1 MDKLQTNDSLLVI
14 LNTRRMVEA
23 VFDHLKPLLGS
34 DVQLFCLTTHLCPQH
49 RMDVIDAIKA
59 HLDPPHP
66 AQKLICVSTQ
76 LIEAGVDLSFDCVIR
91 GMAGLPSV
99 AQAAGRC
106 NRHGKTSCRPVYLL
120 PCAQNEEHLDSLPD
134 LDEGRRSTERLLSSL
149 PAHTDLLSPASIQA
163 YYDAYY
169 SEGRQKNQMLA
180 PTGQDGQT
188 LLDLLSDNKSG
199 VKAYRE
205 THRSAPQLS
214 PVMLF
219 QAFDTAESQF
229 HALESDTISVIVPYQ
244 EQGQKLVSLFLSTE
258 HPGPELFR
266 EAQHYTVELN
276 SSEFRRLDQAHAI
289 LPGAKGAVYLLQSNC
304 YDSIKG
310 IQTEPS
316 APEVL
321 IF

>member
-1 MDKLQTNDSLLVI
+1 
-14 LNTRRMVEA
+14 
-23 VFDHLKPLLGS
+23 
-34 DVQLFCLTTHLCPQH
+34 
-49 RMDVIDAIKA
+49 
-59 HLDPPHP
+59 
-66 AQKLICVSTQ
+66 
-76 LIEAGVDLSFDCVIR
+76 
-91 GMAGLPSV
+91 MAGLPSV

-169 SEGRQKNQMLA
+169 SEDRQKNQMLA

-205 THRSAPQLS
+205 THRSAPPLS
-214 PVMLF
+214 PVSLF

-229 HALESDTISVIVPYQ
+229 HALESDTVSVIVPYQ
-244 EQGQKLVSLFLSTE
+244 EQGQKLVSAFLATE
-258 HPGPELFR
+258 HPTSELFR
-266 EAQHYTVELN
+266 AAQHYTVELN
-276 SSEFRRLDQAHAI
+276 SSEFRRLDQVHAI